1 MVEQL
6 YVAQLVPV
14 QLRVFTLFLTSL
26 LSIFVYLIF
35 SAQKK
40 VQVTEQNIM
49 ISYIFLLI
57 KSQGSLI
64 G

>member
-26 LSIFVYLIF
+26 LSIFVYRIF
-35 SAQKK
+35 SAEKK
-40 VQVTEQNIM
+40 VTEQNII
-49 ISYIFLLI
+49 ISNILLI